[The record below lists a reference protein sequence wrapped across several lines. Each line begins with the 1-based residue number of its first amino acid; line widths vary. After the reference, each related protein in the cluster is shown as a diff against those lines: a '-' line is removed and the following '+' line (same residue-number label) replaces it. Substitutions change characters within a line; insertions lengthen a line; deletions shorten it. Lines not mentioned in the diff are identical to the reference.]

1 MVNKLET
8 DEWFNWV
15 LNIHWSIFFLLFMV
29 SNSKFLLTYYPNN
42 DQKSH
47 LFSGFSVNIW
57 SNFSL
62 LSVIKWLIVKLW
74 VFVFQDFQ
82 WHLADSGDSAKGFT
96 WEGRRDRTPRARW
109 WSSGRTRVTW
119 CTSSRA
125 YSVAPW
131 HSPPSELT

>member
-8 DEWFNWV
+8 DDWFNLV

-29 SNSKFLLTYYPNN
+29 LNSKFLLTNHPNN

-47 LFSGFSVNIW
+47 VILGFSVYVW
-57 SNFSL
+57 TNFSL

-96 WEGRRDRTPRARW
+96 WEGRRDRTPRGRW

-125 YSVAPW
+125 SSLAPW

>member
-8 DEWFNWV
+8 DEWFNLV

-29 SNSKFLLTYYPNN
+29 SNSKFLLTNHPNN

-47 LFSGFSVNIW
+47 VILGFSVYVW
-57 SNFSL
+57 TNFSL

-82 WHLADSGDSAKGFT
+82 WRLADSGDSAKGFT

-125 YSVAPW
+125 SLLAPW
-131 HSPPSELT
+131 HSPPLELT